1 MELLHCAILLAV
13 IIQAQGSASVA
24 GLESVEVRAG
34 EEARLSCSTQ
44 SDIEFCQFEDPAGES
59 FIMREGL
66 DYQAGRLSYHGEDP
80 KKECGIR
87 IGNVK
92 ESDNGKWTCK
102 LYIKHEGSLI
112 NVKDQASV
120 IVAKPPTSIHV
131 EVDGVM
137 KTAEVINF
145 SESKSRKVSCVSDGA
160 RPAVKFSWKL
170 GEDPYT
176 GTVNNLP
183 VETSPDGSVK
193 QVQELQFTAEPS
205 HNGKRLV
212 CSVENSGFTQE
223 DLAQQ
228 TNQAGLE
235 LDVQFQPVA
244 ADHPETFY
252 NIKTGESKDILMSFR
267 AHPRPTAVL
276 WRLPE
281 GVKLMESAESLDK
294 NFKAEMLQDG
304 PSDGMFTA
312 KLVIQEVTEEIAKS
326 DMKLEV
332 TNALG
337 TTFYPFKLSLGEKPA
352 PAPPAVS
359 GSDNGSLTSADN
371 SRLFL
376 LATTALLAFF

>member
-1 MELLHCAILLAV
+1 M
-13 IIQAQGSASVA
+13 
-24 GLESVEVRAG
+24 
-34 EEARLSCSTQ
+34 
-44 SDIEFCQFEDPAGES
+44 
-59 FIMREGL
+59 
-66 DYQAGRLSYHGEDP
+66 
-80 KKECGIR
+80 
-87 IGNVK
+87 
-92 ESDNGKWTCK
+92 
-102 LYIKHEGSLI
+102 
-112 NVKDQASV
+112 
-120 IVAKPPTSIHV
+120 
-131 EVDGVM
+131 
-137 KTAEVINF
+137 
-145 SESKSRKVSCVSDGA
+145 
-160 RPAVKFSWKL
+160 KFSWKL

-223 DLAQQ
+223 DLAQK

-352 PAPPAVS
+352 PGES
-359 GSDNGSLTSADN
+359 RDCDLLILLTLTQSNKTLRGD
-371 SRLFL
+371 RMRFL
-376 LATTALLAFF
+376 RNNILALELMITICILQF